1 MKTILAILLLN
12 TIICCTHAQKGL
24 LLTSRYSGKQ
34 KFLPEGTKIL
44 YGYSSVSTLGNQPVP
59 TNSIQTRAN
68 VTNGYLTYRPIMGR
82 GAFHIVN
89 DSIIQVDKEIIPL
102 KNLYLI
108 SKRGRFNLRPIFL
121 MLGGSALMIGSVNT
135 HVDADQ
141 RINPVLMG
149 LGVGLF
155 AVAIADAV
163 SSVPKST
170 SVWRVEVVR

>member
-1 MKTILAILLLN
+1 MKAIFIILLLN
-12 TIICCTHAQKGL
+12 ITILCTYAQKGL
-24 LLTSRYSGKQ
+24 MLTSRYSGKQ

-44 YGYSSVSTLGNQPVP
+44 YGYTSISSLANQPVP
-59 TNSIQTRAN
+59 ANSIQARAN
-68 VTNGYLTYRPIMGR
+68 ITNGYLTYRPIMGR
-82 GAFHIVN
+82 GAFHIMN
-89 DSIIQVDKEIIPL
+89 DSTIQVDKEIIPL

-108 SKRGRFNLRPIFL
+108 SKRGRFNLRPILL
-121 MLGGSALMIGSVNT
+121 MVGGTALMVGSINT

-155 AVAIADAV
+155 GVAIADAV
-163 SSVPKST
+163 GSVPKTT

>member
-1 MKTILAILLLN
+1 MKTILIILLLYV
-12 TIICCTHAQKGL
+12 TVFCSYGQKGL
-24 LLTSRYSGKQ
+24 MLTSRYSGKQ

-44 YGYSSVSTLGNQPVP
+44 YGYTSISSLTNQPVL
-59 TNSIQTRAN
+59 TNSTQARTNA
-68 VTNGYLTYRPIMGR
+68 TNGYLTYRPIVGR

-89 DSIIQVDKEIIPL
+89 DSTIQVDKEIIPL

-108 SKRGRFNLRPIFL
+108 SKRGRFNFRPVFL
-121 MLGGSALMIGSVNT
+121 MLGGTALMIGSVNT